1 VFSWDDDPDLNI
13 TPLMDVMLVLMAVLM
28 IVAPTMTYEEKI
40 KLPIGTKSSKLGN
53 QKQFTIRID
62 KDKKIYIDNSVYSF
76 SNLTTELQVKSAMYD
91 KTSSVYIRADES
103 LPYRD
108 VMLLLRYVKSSGYQ
122 NVALIT
128 E

>member
-76 SNLTTELQVKSAMYD
+76 SNFAQELQIKSAMYD

-108 VMLLLRYVKSSGYQ
+108 VMLILRNVKSSGYQ